1 MADDF
6 RINKGKDLPEG
17 SEDEFDPNE
26 MSLDDI
32 DSLLSSGDD
41 SSAFD
46 FDSVPITETSDPGGF
61 EELLSSSGEEFPTAF
76 GDLDPAQDFTDS
88 DLSINLNELD
98 EEVHLD
104 EDFDFELTDPLI
116 DAEIDRLLDIEEED
130 DSNAS
135 TKTTAPSWK
144 DAAATTSTATDIE
157 PESSLENAFSDLG
170 SLDLGDFSQPGEVPS
185 SAFHSDDEP
194 FGTEEHETGLGD
206 LELEDETPISLSDDE
221 LQDINVGANL
231 ADFDMEEEEAEDTVG
246 PAAPHAIEDE
256 FLSDDEGPIS
266 LSDNELGD
274 LLGEAPPIIESHGTV
289 DDAFAD
295 IGGDEFPA
303 FDSTSSTLEEPH
315 EEGDIALSIDELDH
329 LLTDED
335 TASEIDFGPDIIAP
349 EEPQSTAGWA
359 DFEPSSEEPTPV
371 IPEDFSF
378 EAPKQDLLSEED
390 SDEPIALSDDELGDL
405 LSSGSE
411 EPSAS
416 LSLNDLEIPEEE
428 MDLAMG
434 ELAASDFDFGADL
447 EAPTLSDEE
456 ESISL
461 PVNEF
466 GDFAISEDENDPF
479 APRVLDE
486 VGDEDVIPASDF
498 LTEEGESEEPIALSN
513 DELGDLLSSG
523 EEEAAEVAV
532 EPDFGDLS
540 FSDIDEGQETEH
552 PTKEMDLLSD
562 EEADEPIALSD
573 DELGDLLSS
582 GEEEVAEVGVEP
594 DFGDLSFSD
603 IDEGQETER
612 PMKEMDLLSDEEADE
627 PIALSDNELGDLLS
641 SADETMPSAANEPD
655 FFSEA
660 DEPIALSEDE
670 LGNLLSEE
678 GKEESASEFMPEEE
692 DEGGPIALPIN
703 ELDELGMSSEPKTDY
718 DIDWD
723 GPVADLNELSEI
735 EPVAPSDW
743 DLGEEA
749 DEPITLS
756 DDELGNL
763 LADEEPVGMEVGE
776 LDALLSEPPPA
787 SDLDALGAT
796 GDEALIADLNFSEKE
811 GHLDS
816 IPTIEALPPD
826 PELLIVLDEFA
837 DEGELSPIE
846 EIRQTAA
853 PANEGTPT
861 GADASEVQPSQ
872 EEMKRIL
879 LYLDELLG
887 NLPDDMI
894 REFSRSDY
902 FELYKKLMKQIGV

>member
-6 RINKGKDLPEG
+6 RISKGKDLPEG

-41 SSAFD
+41 PSAFD
-46 FDSVPITETSDPGGF
+46 FDSIPVAEMSDSGNF
-61 EELLSSSGEEFPTAF
+61 EELSASSGEEFPDAF
-76 GDLDPAQDFTDS
+76 GDLEPAQDFTDN

-116 DAEIDRLLDIEEED
+116 DAEIDRLLDIEEEE
-130 DSNAS
+130 DSDTPNETA
-135 TKTTAPSWK
+135 APSWK
-144 DAAATTSTATDIE
+144 DNSAATSTATDVESE
-157 PESSLENAFSDLG
+157 PNTENAFSDLG

-194 FGTEEHETGLGD
+194 FETEEHETGFGD
-206 LELEDETPISLSDDE
+206 LELEEETPISLSDDE
-221 LQDINVGANL
+221 LQDINISANL
-231 ADFDMEEEEAEDTVG
+231 ADFDMGEEEVEDAVG
-246 PAAPHAIEDE
+246 SAAAHPVEEE

-266 LSDNELGD
+266 LSDSELGD
-274 LLGEAPPIIESHGTV
+274 LLGEAPTTIEPRKSV
-289 DDAFAD
+289 DDAFGD
-295 IGGDEFPA
+295 IGGEDFPA
-303 FDSTSSTLEEPH
+303 SGSTPSTLEESNE

-335 TASEIDFGPDIIAP
+335 TTSEIDFGPDIIALEEP
-349 EEPQSTAGWA
+349 EESTTGWA
-359 DFEPSSEEPTPV
+359 DFEPSSEESTPA
-371 IPEDFSF
+371 IAEDFSF
-378 EAPKQDLLSEED
+378 DAPKQDLLSEED

-411 EPSAS
+411 EPSDT
-416 LSLNDLEIPEEE
+416 LSLNDLEIPEEAIPGTE
-428 MDLAMG
+428 MDFALDEPG
-434 ELAASDFDFGADL
+434 EESTEEPVASDFDFGADL
-447 EAPTLSDEE
+447 EAPIISEGE

-461 PVNEF
+461 PVSEF
-466 GDFAISEDENDPF
+466 SDFTIPEDENDPF
-479 APRVLDE
+479 APRALDE
-486 VGDEDVIPASDF
+486 EEDIDAIPPGSDF
-498 LTEEGESEEPIALSN
+498 LTEETESE
-513 DELGDLLSSG
+513 
-523 EEEAAEVAV
+523 
-532 EPDFGDLS
+532 
-540 FSDIDEGQETEH
+540 
-552 PTKEMDLLSD
+552 
-562 EEADEPIALSD
+562 EPIALSD

-582 GEEEVAEVGVEP
+582 GEEEDASVPSAEPDFLSEEEAEEPIALSDDELGDLLSSGEEETAEVSTDA

-603 IDEGQETER
+603 IGDGEET
-612 PMKEMDLLSDEEADE
+612 DLLSDGAADE

-641 SADETMPSAANEPD
+641 SGDETIPVATNEPD
-655 FFSEA
+655 FFADA

-678 GKEESASEFMPEEE
+678 GKGEASSEFLSEEE
-692 DEGGPIALPIN
+692 DEPIALPVN
-703 ELDELGMSSEPKTDY
+703 ELDELGVSSEPKTDY

-723 GPVADLNELSEI
+723 GPVADLNELAEV

-763 LADEEPVGMEVGE
+763 LADEEPSGMESGE

-796 GDEALIADLNFSEKE
+796 GDEALIADLNFSEE
-811 GHLDS
+811 ASHLDTV
-816 IPTIEALPPD
+816 PTVEALPPD

-846 EIRQTAA
+846 EIRQTAVPTNEGA
-853 PANEGTPT
+853 PASAEG
-861 GADASEVQPSQ
+861 GEVQPSQ

>member
-6 RINKGKDLPEG
+6 RINKGKNLPEG

-46 FDSVPITETSDPGGF
+46 FDSIPVTETSDPGGF
-61 EELLSSSGEEFPTAF
+61 EELLASSGEEYPTAF
-76 GDLDPAQDFTDS
+76 GDLEPAQDFTDN

-116 DAEIDRLLDIEEED
+116 DAEIDRLLDIEEEE
-130 DSNAS
+130 DSNTS
-135 TKTTAPSWK
+135 TEATAPSWK
-144 DAAATTSTATDIE
+144 DTAAASSTATDL
-157 PESSLENAFSDLG
+157 ESKSSTENAFSDLG

-194 FGTEEHETGLGD
+194 FETDEHETGFGD

-221 LQDINVGANL
+221 LQDINISANL
-231 ADFDMEEEEAEDTVG
+231 ADFDMEEEESEDSVG
-246 PAAPHAIEDE
+246 PTATHPIEDE

-274 LLGEAPPIIESHGTV
+274 LLGEAPQTIESHETV
-289 DDAFAD
+289 DNAFAD
-295 IGGDEFPA
+295 IGGDDFPVSG
-303 FDSTSSTLEEPH
+303 STHSTLEEPN

-329 LLTDED
+329 LLTDEG
-335 TASEIDFGPDIIAP
+335 TTSEIDFGPDIIAS

-371 IPEDFSF
+371 IAEDFSL
-378 EAPKQDLLSEED
+378 EVPEQNLLSEED

-411 EPSAS
+411 EPSDS

-428 MDLAMG
+428 IQGAEMDFAIG
-434 ELAASDFDFGADL
+434 EPEEELLGEPIASDFDFGADL
-447 EAPTLSDEE
+447 EAPTISDEE
-456 ESISL
+456 ETISL
-461 PVNEF
+461 PVSEF
-466 GDFAISEDENDPF
+466 SDFTIPEDENDPF
-479 APRVLDE
+479 AARVLDE
-486 VGDEDVIPASDF
+486 VEDTDVIPPGSDF
-498 LTEEGESEEPIALSN
+498 LTHEDESEEPIALSD

-523 EEEAAEVAV
+523 EEEASVPATT
-532 EPDFGDLS
+532 PDFLS
-540 FSDIDEGQETEH
+540 
-552 PTKEMDLLSD
+552 
-562 EEADEPIALSD
+562 EEEDSDEPIALSD

-582 GEEEVAEVGVEP
+582 GEEETAEVSAEP

-603 IDEGQETER
+603 IGDGEETER
-612 PMKEMDLLSDEEADE
+612 LTKEMDLLSDEEADE

-641 SADETMPSAANEPD
+641 SADEAIPVAANEPD
-655 FFSEA
+655 FFADA

-678 GKEESASEFMPEEE
+678 GKEESTSEFMSEEE
-692 DEGGPIALPIN
+692 DEGGPIALPVN

-723 GPVADLNELSEI
+723 GPVADLNELSE
-735 EPVAPSDW
+735 VKTAAPSDW

-763 LADEEPVGMEVGE
+763 LADEEPRGMEVGE

-811 GHLDS
+811 SHLDTV
-816 IPTIEALPPD
+816 PTVEALPPD

-853 PANEGTPT
+853 PASEGAPA
-861 GADASEVQPSQ
+861 GAEGGEVQPSQ